1 LAALWGCAGAGRC
14 GRSCASL
21 AARRPGHGPGIG
33 RDCAVWVGGVTQRA
47 NRMVQTDVFSK
58 FKIKKLKNRKRKN
71 KILKNSKY
79 VIRYKYD
86 YTDILFC
93 FTPRILIIYVLS

>member
-1 LAALWGCAGAGRC
+1 MLTPLCAYMQRNV
-14 GRSCASL
+14 RILDLYLYYHSV
-21 AARRPGHGPGIG
+21 HG
-33 RDCAVWVGGVTQRA
+33 WVGGVTQRA

-93 FTPRILIIYVLS
+93 FTPRILIRYVLS